1 MNARTPPLPAL
12 RAFAAWVRLGSIQAA
27 ADELGLTA
35 GAVSH
40 QIRAL
45 EKFLDIALVERQGKR
60 WRLTDSG
67 RIYGYQVRQ
76 ALQDIADVTERLR
89 RRQPHRNTPQ
99 VLRVAVLPSFAQ
111 GWLLPRLADFM
122 RWHPEVRLHLHG
134 SMQYDDLTEGRL
146 DCAIRFGHGQWPD
159 VQCRPLMGDALML
172 LASPRLLEAERP
184 ESLQSL
190 LQLPLLHASENW
202 SAWLAAL
209 PPGDPP
215 LQRLPAW
222 MEFSD
227 STHLLE
233 AARLGLGVALSRR
246 SIADALLQRHE
257 LVAAHPRMCA
267 HSSSYYLLRPQQ
279 APAHAAC
286 EAFADWLEGAC
297 VRFAAQQ
304 DIMAPAASP
313 SARQGGRTPGR
324 RVQ

>member
-45 EKFLDIALVERQGKR
+45 EKFLDIALVERQGKK

-89 RRQPHRNTPQ
+89 RRQPRRHTAQ

-122 RWHPEVRLHLHG
+122 RWHPEVRLQLHS
-134 SMQYDDLTEGRL
+134 SMQYDDLAEGRV
-146 DCAIRFGHGQWPD
+146 DCAIRFGHGQWPE
-159 VQCRPLMGDALML
+159 VHSRLLMGDQLML
-172 LASPRLLEAERP
+172 LASPQLLDAERP
-184 ESLQSL
+184 AHLQAL

-209 PPGDPP
+209 PETDPQ
-215 LQRLPAW
+215 LQRPPTL
-222 MEFSD
+222 MEFTD

-246 SIADALLQRHE
+246 SIADSLLQRRE
-257 LVAAHPRMCA
+257 LVPAHPQLCA
-267 HSSSYYLLRPQQ
+267 HSSSYHLLRPLQ

-286 EAFADWLEGAC
+286 DAFADWLEGAC
-297 VRFAAQQ
+297 ARFAAQQ
-304 DIMAPAASP
+304 DMAAPLRDLP
-313 SARQGGRTPGR
+313 
-324 RVQ
+324 